1 MEADLPEL
9 GSPQGWIEPALEQIA
24 VAFRIPLAVRENEIM
39 VAFGTLESPNSKGV
53 KEPGG
58 KLTVR
63 RESFDIGTE
72 IHPLVNCPRTR
83 TIDDLQSMSPYSK
96 PNRENALICFP

>member
-24 VAFRIPLAVRENEIM
+24 VALRIPLAVRENEIM

-63 RESFDIGTE
+63 RESFDFGTRIARWCTDAARE
-72 IHPLVNCPRTR
+72 RLVSSSRCPPTEDQAVPLPVV
-83 TIDDLQSMSPYSK
+83 LS
-96 PNRENALICFP
+96 